1 MATCWA
7 CREWQCMYSRK
18 VIFDESVCK
27 AGSLTPLV
35 VLVQSMRIMGRG
47 RAVGLAFRPPPEVL
61 SGVTLRFSP
70 KKTH

>member
-47 RAVGLAFRPPPEVL
+47 RAWV
-61 SGVTLRFSP
+61 SP
-70 KKTH
+70 FARHPRCFQE